1 MGTKFLHECTACWE
15 QHVSAVEEV
24 VLPKDREGEKSYV
37 NWLWWTAAINQV
49 VRLFIE
55 KTAAGTRIIN
65 TVSVL
70 CVNHKESI
78 YSILLCSVL
87 FFSIGRQYVLWQY
100 TNMWQESL
108 NPCCLAASPCK
119 AMTLKKMWP
128 ASGYICIISLKLW
141 ANKVVYLKYHLL
153 KMFSGVKIFSKE
165 KKKTTPFSH
174 MCSSLSGFH

>member
-1 MGTKFLHECTACWE
+1 MEWRECTACWV
-15 QHVSAVEEV
+15 QCVSDV
-24 VLPKDREGEKSYV
+24 VVVFPKDRKGEKSNV

-87 FFSIGRQYVLWQY
+87 LHRQAICGMTLQY
-100 TNMWQESL
+100 KNIWQERL
-108 NPCCLAASPCK
+108 NPCCLALSPRK
-119 AMTLKKMWP
+119 AMTLKKIRP
-128 ASGYICIISLKLW
+128 APRIHFTSTLSKQGDLP
-141 ANKVVYLKYHLL
+141 KYQLL
-153 KMFSGVKIFSKE
+153 KMFSWLKIFPKE
-165 KKKTTPFSH
+165 KRNPF
-174 MCSSLSGFH
+174 